1 MISQTLGIS
10 IFLLCQ
16 TNILVPWQTSK
27 VSNYSVSRTLDISN
41 SFLTPL
47 RVRDV
52 ESQLFQDFIVKCF
65 IVKYQKKQDVGESL
79 TKLEIKTAFAPNIS
93 IK

>member
-1 MISQTLGIS
+1 MPWQAAKTNNYLVSQTM
-10 IFLLCQ
+10 
-16 TNILVPWQTSK
+16 
-27 VSNYSVSRTLDISN
+27 DISN